1 MSKSKICQNLPSP
14 KSPAVLIVLRF
25 SCSPGRGLH
34 EGYKG
39 RLLEFE
45 RFELKFKECLSNS
58 AIKTKFEQHHS
69 RGLEIVLELE
79 ELINFESQQATQKK

>member
-1 MSKSKICQNLPSP
+1 MLLLLLLFVVIIIIVIVVVVINL
-14 KSPAVLIVLRF
+14 L
-25 SCSPGRGLH
+25 GRGLH
-34 EGYKG
+34 EGYNG

-79 ELINFESQQATQKK
+79 ELLNFESQQATQKK